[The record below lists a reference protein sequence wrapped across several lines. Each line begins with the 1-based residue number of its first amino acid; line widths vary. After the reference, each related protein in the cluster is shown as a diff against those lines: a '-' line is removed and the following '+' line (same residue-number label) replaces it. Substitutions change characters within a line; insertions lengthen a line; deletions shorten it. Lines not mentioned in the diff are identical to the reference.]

1 MSKSGKVKLTRHTLT
16 QTDSGIE
23 YKSMIKVEEHK
34 RTLEAKGIYLTDES
48 VGKLL
53 TVQYKLAN
61 VFFDMWVKQTNP
73 NVVIGTG
80 IVIHKKNGNCIS
92 IQTFSFV
99 YIYG

>member
-1 MSKSGKVKLTRHTLT
+1 
-16 QTDSGIE
+16 
-23 YKSMIKVEEHK
+23 MITVEEHK
-34 RTLEAKGIYLTDES
+34 KTLEAKGIYLTEEN

-73 NVVIGTG
+73 KVIMGAG
-80 IVIHKKNGNCIS
+80 IVVHKKNGNCIS
-92 IQTFSFV
+92 IQSFSFI